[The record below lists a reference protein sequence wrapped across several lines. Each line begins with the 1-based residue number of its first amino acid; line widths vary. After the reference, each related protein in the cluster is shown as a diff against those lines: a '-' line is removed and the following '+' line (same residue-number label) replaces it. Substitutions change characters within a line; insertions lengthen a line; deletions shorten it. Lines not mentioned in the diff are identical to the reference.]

1 MLRTLL
7 VILLVL
13 HGSIHLMGFLKAL
26 NPESITQLKQNISSI
41 QGVAWLITTIIFLVA
56 AALTLLHK
64 ENWWIYAWIAIVL
77 SQFLIIQSWTDAKF
91 GTIANIFIL
100 LAVIVGFSQWR
111 FAGTFRNDVKDLL
124 QTRNVNNTLTEQDI
138 ISLPEPVKKYIR
150 YTGHIGKNKTS
161 TFKAAF
167 EGQIR
172 SSEES
177 TWMNFKASQ
186 YSMIDTPSRYFF
198 IKATMKGIPVDGYH
212 RFRNGKA
219 TMDIRAA
226 SLVKVQFAE
235 GREMDVAETVTH
247 FNDMCILAPGS
258 LTNNRII
265 WKEIKDN
272 EVGATFTNKGITINA
287 TLQFNDKG
295 ELINFISDDRY
306 FSAATKQMQKVRWM
320 TPVSGYKETDGIR
333 FPTFG
338 EAIWVLP
345 EGNFTYAKMNINSV
359 RINPGH

>member
-1 MLRTLL
+1 MLRIFL

-13 HGSIHLMGFLKAL
+13 HGSIHVLGFLKSL
-26 NPESITQLKQNISSI
+26 NPDSISQLKQSISSG
-41 QGVAWLITTIIFLVA
+41 QGIVWLITAIIFLVA
-56 AALTLLHK
+56 AALALLHN
-64 ENWWIYAWIAIVL
+64 EYWWILTWIAMVL
-77 SQFLIIQSWTDAKF
+77 SQFLIIQSWADARF
-91 GTIANIFIL
+91 GTIANILIL
-100 LAVIVGFSQWR
+100 FAVIIGFSQWR
-111 FAGTFRNDVKDLL
+111 FAATFREDVKDLL
-124 QTRNVNNTLTEQDI
+124 QTSNTNNKLTEQDI
-138 ISLPEPVKKYIR
+138 HSLPEPVKKYIR
-150 YTGHIGKNKTS
+150 YTGHLGKSKTS

-172 SSEES
+172 SSEKS
-177 TWMNFKASQ
+177 AWMEFKASQ
-186 YSMIDTPSRYFF
+186 YSMIDIPARYFF
-198 IKATMKGIPVDGYH
+198 IKASMKGIPVDGYH
-212 RFRNGKA
+212 RFKNGKA

-226 SLVKVQFAE
+226 SLVKVQFAQ

-258 LTNNRII
+258 LTNSRIT
-265 WKEIKDN
+265 WKKIKDN
-272 EVGATFTNKGITINA
+272 EVDATFTNKGITIHA

-295 ELINFISDDRY
+295 ELVNFISDDRY
-306 FSAATKQMQKVRWM
+306 FNAATKQMQKLRWM

-359 RINPGH
+359 RINPGQ